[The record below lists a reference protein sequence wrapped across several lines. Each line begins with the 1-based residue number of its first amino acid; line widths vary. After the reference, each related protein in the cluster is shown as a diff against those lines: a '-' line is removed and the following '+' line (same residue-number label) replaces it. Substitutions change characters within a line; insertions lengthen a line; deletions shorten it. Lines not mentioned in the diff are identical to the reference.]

1 MVTADPSAAWFFGV
15 VVGPNFDEL
24 QAAYGQNADS
34 KLVGP
39 LIIDDGD
46 IMIRAAIDSVAS
58 QAVRSFACSKIGV
71 RRSPGCFFTTP
82 SRRQQPAG
90 LEWL

>member
-15 VVGPNFDEL
+15 VVGPNFNEL

-58 QAVRSFACSKIGV
+58 QAVRSFTC
-71 RRSPGCFFTTP
+71 RRLVSAVPRGFFFTTP